1 MSSQAAAVELDGL
14 LEGDVDKANGEEGL
28 GVAEDSG
35 AAPEVTTLTDLLS
48 FASILRH
55 SGFLVASLLP
65 AVHFYDVQRSSKY
78 LLSEH
83 IQKYLPPLANPIS
96 RKRKRELLDYVSVPP
111 MPTAGGEKE
120 NALAASASDRDG
132 KYRKGGN
139 RSRKTKTGAGGKVHL
154 SLEDAINTAS
164 AQNDRAGLI
173 LVPNA
178 IGQAKRR

>member
-1 MSSQAAAVELDGL
+1 MENETHVE
-14 LEGDVDKANGEEGL
+14 
-28 GVAEDSG
+28 AE
-35 AAPEVTTLTDLLS
+35 
-48 FASILRH
+48 
-55 SGFLVASLLP
+55 
-65 AVHFYDVQRSSKY
+65 
-78 LLSEH
+78 
-83 IQKYLPPLANPIS
+83 YLPPLANPIS
-96 RKRKRELLDYVSVPP
+96 RKRNRELLDYVSVPP

>member
-1 MSSQAAAVELDGL
+1 MVNNINERKGSTKVSKLLKTASTTSNVPRSISFLSIYKRFENRGMLSATDSKHLQYDLVIAVARWRT
-14 LEGDVDKANGEEGL
+14 K
-28 GVAEDSG
+28 
-35 AAPEVTTLTDLLS
+35 LTS
-48 FASILRH
+48 K
-55 SGFLVASLLP
+55 
-65 AVHFYDVQRSSKY
+65 RSTFR
-78 LLSEH
+78 
-83 IQKYLPPLANPIS
+83 PLANPIS

-139 RSRKTKTGAGGKVHL
+139 LSRKTKTGAGGKVHL

>member
-1 MSSQAAAVELDGL
+1 MENETHVE
-14 LEGDVDKANGEEGL
+14 
-28 GVAEDSG
+28 AE
-35 AAPEVTTLTDLLS
+35 
-48 FASILRH
+48 
-55 SGFLVASLLP
+55 
-65 AVHFYDVQRSSKY
+65 
-78 LLSEH
+78 
-83 IQKYLPPLANPIS
+83 YLPPLDNPIS

-120 NALAASASDRDG
+120 NALAATRSASDRDG

-139 RSRKTKTGAGGKVHL
+139 RSRKTKTGAGGKVHP